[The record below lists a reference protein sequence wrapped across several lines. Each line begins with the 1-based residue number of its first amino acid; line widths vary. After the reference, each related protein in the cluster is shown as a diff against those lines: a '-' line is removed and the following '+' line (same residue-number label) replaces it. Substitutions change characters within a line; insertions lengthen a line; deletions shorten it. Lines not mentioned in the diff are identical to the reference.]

1 MHGSGAI
8 RPTEAR
14 TFSNDP
20 SGSHVFEQDPSGPLK
35 RSSSGTG
42 AFQCAWFLR
51 PALLRGKGLILYFLN
66 LATKLCEIDSA
77 ERKTAETGPQ

>member
-1 MHGSGAI
+1 MAGPGSEVLMHGGGAR

-14 TFSNDP
+14 MFFERP

-42 AFQCAWFLR
+42 AFQCA
-51 PALLRGKGLILYFLN
+51 
-66 LATKLCEIDSA
+66 
-77 ERKTAETGPQ
+77 

>member
-1 MHGSGAI
+1 MADPGPEVLMHGGGAR

-20 SGSHVFEQDPSGPLK
+20 SGSHVFEQDLSGPLK

-42 AFQCAWFLR
+42 AFQCA
-51 PALLRGKGLILYFLN
+51 
-66 LATKLCEIDSA
+66 
-77 ERKTAETGPQ
+77 